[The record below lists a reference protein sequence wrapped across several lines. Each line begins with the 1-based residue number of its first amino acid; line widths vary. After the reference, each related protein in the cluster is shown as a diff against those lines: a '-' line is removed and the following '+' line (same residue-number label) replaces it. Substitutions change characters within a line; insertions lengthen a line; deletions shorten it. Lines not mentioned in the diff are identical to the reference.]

1 MIKQLIQNLN
11 IPKNEILFVHAKL
24 KGLNIDIGYQEVA
37 KQIIGYLEYYYKPK
51 TILIP
56 TFTYSYTKTGLYDR
70 LNTPSEVGRFGEEA
84 RELFD
89 YSHRTLNPVFNVID
103 THRFVL
109 KNNLEKEYHTAFG
122 NGSLLSGLSNEGYFI
137 LNINLDKLIN
147 THLHLIEYENRVP
160 YRFIKYFNG
169 VLISEIDTSE
179 EICFEYFVRNLDID
193 TAWRRDKIKDAIL
206 NERALNVIQYNGT
219 EINYVYSQDLTK
231 SISEKLELN
240 PYYLIS
246 D

>member
-11 IPKNEILFVHAKL
+11 IPKNEILFVHARL
-24 KGLNIDIGYQEVA
+24 KGLNIDIEYQEVT
-37 KQIIGYLEYYYKPK
+37 KQIIGYFEHYYKPK

-56 TFTYSYTKTGLYDR
+56 TFTYSFTKTGLYDR

-103 THRFVL
+103 TNRYVL
-109 KNNLEKEYHTAFG
+109 KNDLEKKYHTAFG
-122 NGSLLSGLSNEGYFI
+122 KGSLLSSLSNEGYFI

-160 YRFIKYFNG
+160 YRYKKIFDG

-193 TAWRRDKIKDAIL
+193 TSWRRDKIKGALL
-206 NERALNVIQYNGT
+206 NERALSVVQHDGI
-219 EINYVYSQDLTK
+219 EVNYVHSQDLSK
-231 SISEKLELN
+231 SISEKLKLN